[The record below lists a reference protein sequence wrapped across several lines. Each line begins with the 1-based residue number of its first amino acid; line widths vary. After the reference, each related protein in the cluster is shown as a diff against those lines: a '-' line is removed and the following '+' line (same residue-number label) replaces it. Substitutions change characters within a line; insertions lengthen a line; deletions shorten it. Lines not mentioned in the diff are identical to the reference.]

1 MKLLFVR
8 HGDPDYENDSLTPQG
23 WHEAKLLSERLAK
36 LSVKNFYCSP
46 LGRAKDTASVTL
58 KEVSREAEILPWLR
72 EFSPQMMHPH
82 GVVTI
87 AWDWLPEDWT
97 KCPEFFD
104 RERWADHPLF
114 VEANVR
120 EAAREV
126 EDGIDSLLKIH
137 GYARDG
143 LFYRAEKANE
153 DRLVF
158 FCHFGV
164 ECVVLSHL
172 LNVSPMILW
181 HGACAAPS
189 SVTTVVTEERR
200 KGIAYFRML
209 SFGDTAHLYVAG
221 EEPSFHARFCET
233 FDNAEQRH

>member
-8 HGDPDYENDSLTPQG
+8 HGDPDYENDSLTPRG
-23 WHEAKLLSERLAK
+23 WHEAELLSKRLAQVD
-36 LSVKNFYCSP
+36 VKNFYCSP
-46 LGRAKDTASVTL
+46 LGRAVDTASATL
-58 KEVSREAEILPWLR
+58 NKVSREAEIFPWLR
-72 EFSPQMMHPH
+72 EFSPRMMHPN
-82 GVVTI
+82 GEFTI
-87 AWDWLPEDWT
+87 SWDWLPEDWT

-104 RERWADHPLF
+104 RERWTDHPLF
-114 VEANVR
+114 LQANVR

-143 LFYRAEKANE
+143 FFYRAENANE
-153 DRLVF
+153 DTLVF

-164 ECVVLSHL
+164 ECVILSHL
-172 LNVSPMILW
+172 LNISPMLLW
-181 HGACAAPS
+181 HGTCAAPS

-200 KGIAYFRML
+200 KGIAYFRVL
-209 SFGDTAHLYVAG
+209 AFGDTSHLYVAG
-221 EEPSFHARFCET
+221 EEPSFQARFCET